1 MPNILQNVEPYG
13 NYQECLSRPLVKPMT
28 ETGRKRNAKPA
39 VEAFMRSLR
48 GGALEEVAIFMP
60 MNPARPE

>member
-1 MPNILQNVEPYG
+1 
-13 NYQECLSRPLVKPMT
+13 VKPMT